1 MIKVLIKLLGTIGI
15 IICYLIGLCIVSVWS
30 MNYKKLTLIF
40 IAEFMEYWDIT
51 VDEIYVRVKET
62 INE

>member
-1 MIKVLIKLLGTIGI
+1 MIRVLIKLLGTIGI

-30 MNYKKLTLIF
+30 MKYKKLTLFF
-40 IAEFMEYWDIT
+40 IAEFIEYWDIN

-62 INE
+62 IHE